1 MNDLLDLS
9 TAQTD
14 IIIATVFMQ
23 SGEDY
28 ECSKLFDPEN
38 ATVANTCLFDM
49 INVVGVHH
57 NLIIKQK
64 HECFRPNTGHPP
76 KKHNAAMPVNF
87 SYVNPLSNRPD

>member
-1 MNDLLDLS
+1 
-9 TAQTD
+9 
-14 IIIATVFMQ
+14 MQ
-23 SGEDY
+23 
-28 ECSKLFDPEN
+28 SKLFDPEN